1 MVRIATEGEYVPWYS
16 RRACPV
22 FCYPCVPAYMG
33 VWKARKCVLVTGAVL
48 FFIGVIILLAM
59 LLTCIAVECSNVK
72 TVTTT
77 TTTYH
82 DPESDLT
89 EQRLFESAYR
99 EPVPETHAQA
109 LPGKTAILK
118 IVRRQPVHLPPRA
131 LMNTSRRAIPTLIL
145 A

>member
-59 LLTCIAVECSNVK
+59 LLTCIAVECSNLI
-72 TVTTT
+72 
-77 TTTYH
+77 
-82 DPESDLT
+82 LT
-89 EQRLFESAYR
+89 DRWDFAVPLRLGLHT
-99 EPVPETHAQA
+99 PT
-109 LPGKTAILK
+109 
-118 IVRRQPVHLPPRA
+118 RRQRP
-131 LMNTSRRAIPTLIL
+131 NTD
-145 A
+145 